1 MWGKLLT
8 TDTNRTVSASSAG
21 LHLYECKIKGER
33 MVVKHVRMILSG
45 MRLEMLQFKG
55 NLKSLWPG
63 HCLATSPGKG
73 NQ

>member
-1 MWGKLLT
+1 
-8 TDTNRTVSASSAG
+8 
-21 LHLYECKIKGER
+21 

-45 MRLEMLQFKG
+45 MRLEMLLFKG